1 MYFFFRRR
9 HCFLHSLAPLFFC
22 YNNKIVKCFS
32 RQTTFSALMFRHTT
46 VCLTFVSIK
55 VSGHEGG
62 GERRFSYDSD
72 VEWSDYVVSRLLSR
86 IQNFLVGN

>member
-1 MYFFFRRR
+1 
-9 HCFLHSLAPLFFC
+9 
-22 YNNKIVKCFS
+22 
-32 RQTTFSALMFRHTT
+32 MFRHTT

-55 VSGHEGG
+55 VSGDEGG

-86 IQNFLVGN
+86 IQNFWLVIKFESFIKRKNFVRD